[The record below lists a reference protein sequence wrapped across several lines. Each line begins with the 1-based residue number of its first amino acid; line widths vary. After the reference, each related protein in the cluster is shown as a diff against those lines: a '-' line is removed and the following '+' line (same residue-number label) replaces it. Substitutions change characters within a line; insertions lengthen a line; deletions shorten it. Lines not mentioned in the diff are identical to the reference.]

1 MLALD
6 RRRIPNGIDR
16 LQVDFGR
23 ISPDAAGIFGSVQ
36 SGKTKKNLLA
46 AKSLIVGSYEPGE
59 NSVRSCDRHVWR
71 IE

>member
-16 LQVDFGR
+16 LQVDL
-23 ISPDAAGIFGSVQ
+23 AGSHQTPPEFLAVYSRERR
-36 SGKTKKNLLA
+36 KKKA
-46 AKSLIVGSYEPGE
+46 RCEELIVGSYEPGE